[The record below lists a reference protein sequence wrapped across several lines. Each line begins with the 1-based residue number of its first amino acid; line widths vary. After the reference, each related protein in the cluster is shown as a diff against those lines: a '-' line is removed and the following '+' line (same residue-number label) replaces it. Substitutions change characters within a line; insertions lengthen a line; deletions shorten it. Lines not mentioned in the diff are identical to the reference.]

1 MRESGGGGQGA
12 AARAPA
18 TKEVD
23 RRASPRGR
31 GSGWAASGAPSRGER
46 LHIRWEGAKTPHA
59 WRSRR
64 GAGRSFLGKH
74 SSLPPFKRKGR
85 GDYALR
91 RGATPCAARRD
102 TTPSAPPRA
111 HSGGI
116 PSRGRGSR
124 GGGWFLLPCSCC
136 LRHPFPRPP
145 RRAQRTGAPREAAPR
160 DLSLRTSSAGRA
172 RRRAGRTRRPDCPAP
187 ARPRPPQTSLRSK
200 GQRRNRRRLPIDRD
214 APKYHTSTG
223 AAARPR
229 AGARRRSPRTREALL
244 RAWTLRGFY
253 LHGGAYERKEVVRG
267 RSRTVGV
274 ESRTRGRRTFF
285 SGFFQ
290 GLDHGP
296 TAPPIGHNAQFT
308 RWNGSSTLERVPGSA
323 KSPRRR
329 GNCHAC
335 RASLCV
341 CRFGTDF
348 AQRAC
353 GCSPSSR
360 GWLHG
365 RCAPA
370 PQPHRPSA

>member
-74 SSLPPFKRKGR
+74 SSLPPFKRKRR

-160 DLSLRTSSAGRA
+160 DLSLRTSSSSACRA

-187 ARPRPPQTSLRSK
+187 ARPRPPDFTALQRPTAQPTAPADRS
-200 GQRRNRRRLPIDRD
+200 GRPEIS
-214 APKYHTSTG
+214 YSTG

-267 RSRTVGV
+267 RSR
-274 ESRTRGRRTFF
+274 SRVADSR
-285 SGFFQ
+285 SGPDCFFQ
-290 GLDHGP
+290 G
-296 TAPPIGHNAQFT
+296 FF
-308 RWNGSSTLERVPGSA
+308 RVWGTD
-323 KSPRRR
+323 RRR
-329 GNCHAC
+329 RRSATMPN
-335 RASLCV
+335 SLD
-341 CRFGTDF
+341 GT
-348 AQRAC
+348 
-353 GCSPSSR
+353 
-360 GWLHG
+360 
-365 RCAPA
+365 A
-370 PQPHRPSA
+370 PQP

>member
-85 GDYALR
+85 GDYAPR

-116 PSRGRGSR
+116 PSRGTGEPRGRLVSFAVQLLSLLFPFPPPAAPRAARARRARPRRETFLSAPPPLAVR
-124 GGGWFLLPCSCC
+124 GAARGARAVLTA
-136 LRHPFPRPP
+136 PRPP
-145 RRAQRTGAPREAAPR
+145 GP
-160 DLSLRTSSAGRA
+160 GRL
-172 RRRAGRTRRPDCPAP
+172 
-187 ARPRPPQTSLRSK
+187 TSLRSK

-214 APKYHTSTG
+214 APKYHTG

-267 RSRTVGV
+267 RSR
-274 ESRTRGRRTFF
+274 SRVADSR
-285 SGFFQ
+285 SGPDCFFQ
-290 GLDHGP
+290 G
-296 TAPPIGHNAQFT
+296 FF
-308 RWNGSSTLERVPGSA
+308 RVWGTD
-323 KSPRRR
+323 RRR
-329 GNCHAC
+329 RRSATMPN
-335 RASLCV
+335 SLD
-341 CRFGTDF
+341 GT
-348 AQRAC
+348 
-353 GCSPSSR
+353 
-360 GWLHG
+360 
-365 RCAPA
+365 A
-370 PQPHRPSA
+370 PQP